1 MNEEED
7 HESLPHEAIAT
18 RESCHE
24 SARRSQEGPTPGN
37 VNQPDYN
44 NRRLTL
50 TNSSGRKRQ
59 AATSPSTLRRNSY
72 AVNLADTFEY
82 AYVPSN
88 HVAPPPFQP
97 QNDVSQSTEYAA
109 VYFVPSLPNTNPTVP
124 QPSRQVVVNPY
135 KKAPQ
140 QKRQSNPIISRQTVQ
155 NQQQVPALPNVNQT
169 VPPQQFAANQ
179 PQRNSYLSSQQQAQ
193 LYAFQQQ
200 YHAYPPMIP
209 PNMQRQPVMSNMGMM
224 SNNNMTVQAQQQH
237 IITNMMHNRHQQ
249 NSADTHP
256 RKQK

>member
-109 VYFVPSLPNTNPTVP
+109 VYCSATATSIASFYECSCTFTSKYQPNCSSTITASCCESLQESPTA
-124 QPSRQVVVNPY
+124 
-135 KKAPQ
+135 KASVQ
-140 QKRQSNPIISRQTVQ
+140 SNNISSNRAESTAGARSSKRQP
-155 NQQQVPALPNVNQT
+155 
-169 VPPQQFAANQ
+169 
-179 PQRNSYLSSQQQAQ
+179 
-193 LYAFQQQ
+193 
-200 YHAYPPMIP
+200 
-209 PNMQRQPVMSNMGMM
+209 
-224 SNNNMTVQAQQQH
+224 
-237 IITNMMHNRHQQ
+237 
-249 NSADTHP
+249 NSAATAICRKSTTTQLLFVLATASTAVRISTAVSCVPTHDTT
-256 RKQK
+256 